1 MVVKFN
7 MLFVPVVISV
17 LFLLGLLAL
26 EASCMV
32 LPQEKPNMMKKKQLF
47 RLVLQVQAQ
56 VPKPN
61 PRTTGDISRLL
72 CRQLLKGRVPLSAP
86 NPGTNNPTSTR
97 SHNVAPLLGSRQK
110 SPLVSLAQ
118 HTTPLK
124 RWQSL
129 DQRDRGGIAVVASRF
144 VTLDVLRG
152 GRLGFADLSLSL
164 ARCGLRGRLGF
175 AMDFVV
181 VCH

>member
-86 NPGTNNPTSTR
+86 NPAHNPAQALAGNLLIKEIVVESR
-97 SHNVAPLLGSRQK
+97 S
-110 SPLVSLAQ
+110 
-118 HTTPLK
+118 
-124 RWQSL
+124 
-129 DQRDRGGIAVVASRF
+129 VVASRF

-152 GRLGFADLSLSL
+152 GALGLRRWSLSL
-164 ARCGLRGRLGF
+164 WACADLCGLRGRLGSLQWTC
-175 AMDFVV
+175 VV
-181 VCH
+181 PCLCIDISLSYPSRWLEMVAWAS